1 MPRTPSESSIKT
13 GPGSTGPG
21 AQTALLLVASMAL
34 WGGTWVA
41 GRVLA
46 QSIQPTSAAFLR
58 FLLAAAFLLLLSWR
72 AEGRFPRL
80 ARGHIPMVLF
90 LGATGVLLY
99 SHFFFTGLKTVTA
112 GRAAL
117 IVACIPVCIAATSAL
132 LYRERFGPQRIA
144 GTLLSL
150 GGVAVIISDG
160 APWVLLRGG
169 VNSGDLL
176 ILGCVASWTA
186 YSLGGKVAMGR
197 LSPLACVTWSCVAGC
212 IMLLAAALP
221 QGLWQDVLRARAL
234 DWVCIVYLGVLAT
247 GLAYYWYY
255 RAIQAIGAARA
266 GVFINLVPVFAVVF
280 GFLLLGEVLHLSLL
294 AGGGMAVSGVW
305 LANRH

>member
-1 MPRTPSESSIKT
+1 MSRTPLEPAGKSS
-13 GPGSTGPG
+13 PGIHTVVP
-21 AQTALLLVASMAL
+21 LVASMAL

-58 FLLAAAFLLLLSWR
+58 FLLASVFLLLLSWH

-80 ARGHIPMVLF
+80 ACRHIPMVLF

-117 IVACIPVCIAATSAL
+117 IVACIPVCIAASSAL
-132 LYRERFGPQRIA
+132 LFRERFGPQRIA

-150 GGVAVIISDG
+150 AGVAVIISDG
-160 APWVLLRGG
+160 APWEMLRGG
-169 VNSGDLL
+169 VSAGDLL
-176 ILGCVASWTA
+176 ILGCVASWTT
-186 YSLGGKVAMGR
+186 YSLGGKAAMR
-197 LSPLACVTWSCVAGC
+197 SLSPLTCVTWSCVTGC
-212 IMLLAAALP
+212 VMLFAAALP
-221 QGLWQDVLRARAL
+221 QGLWQDVQRARVL
-234 DWVCIVYLGVLAT
+234 DWLCIVYLGVLAT

-255 RAIQAIGAARA
+255 KAIQVIGATRS

-280 GFLLLGEVLHLSLL
+280 GYLLLGEVLHLSLL
-294 AGGGMAVSGVW
+294 AGGAMAISGVW
-305 LANRH
+305 LTNRH